1 MRSKKRFQMRKNKK
15 KWKIVINSQ
24 KKKKSGFVDINT
36 ISDILLTVKDLD
48 DEHKICHLRE
58 SSKLNSKSLKNLSKE
73 LSKEVA
79 DMMDITNEAEYEYD
93 YGTGV
98 TQKVSSVQGVDMN
111 YEGMQVMSIRMLTN
125 ITLEK

>member
-1 MRSKKRFQMRKNKK
+1 M
-15 KWKIVINSQ
+15 
-24 KKKKSGFVDINT
+24 
-36 ISDILLTVKDLD
+36 
-48 DEHKICHLRE
+48 
-58 SSKLNSKSLKNLSKE
+58 SKE

-79 DMMDITNEAEYEYD
+79 EMMNIINEAEYEYD

-111 YEGMQVMSIRMLTN
+111 YEGMQMMSIRMLTN